1 MLLHIDLFVRSMEKS
16 LDFYV
21 NKLGM
26 EIVDD
31 TQIDGELVNFV
42 SNGAYNRYRLV
53 LLKVSHTGSMLEL
66 MEYMNEDGSRISAE
80 MAPSPANF
88 TILVNS
94 LDRKMEKLADYGIN
108 PISKVFSVDTP
119 KFGKT
124 KIVFYEDPDKNVIEL
139 LQMDPCLQ

>member
-1 MLLHIDLFVRSMEKS
+1 MLLHVDLFVHSMERS

-26 EIVDD
+26 EVVDD
-31 TQIDGELVNFV
+31 TQIDGELVDFV
-42 SNGAYNRYRLV
+42 SNGAYHRYRLV
-53 LLKVSHTGSMLEL
+53 LLKVSHTGSMIEL
-66 MEYMNEDGSRISAE
+66 MEYMNEDGSRIYEE
-80 MAPSPANF
+80 MAPSPVNF

-94 LDRKMEKLADYGIN
+94 LERKMEKLFNYGIK

-139 LQMDPCLQ
+139 LQMEPCLK